1 MRAVFTSETGLK
13 SRTQFALDST
23 GCKTVDSYMTGLLRS
38 TVPLMKTDPGS
49 PVAILLVDD
58 NPNGLTARRLIL
70 EEQGFSVTTAANAE
84 DAWAL
89 FQQSR
94 FDVVVTDYRLP
105 GMNGGDLIRLIRAA
119 DSPARVIL
127 LSGFIGVLGL
137 NEENTGADELI
148 LKTNKEVPELL
159 RAVRKLA
166 CQSPRRKPPSPEG
179 SGLGSRSARGRLI
192 SRKSAGR
199 S

>member
-1 MRAVFTSETGLK
+1 
-13 SRTQFALDST
+13 
-23 GCKTVDSYMTGLLRS
+23 MTGLLPS
-38 TVPLMKTDPGS
+38 TVPEMKSAPVS
-49 PVAILLVDD
+49 PVAVLLVDD

-70 EEQGFSVTTAANAE
+70 EEQGFSVTTSGNAE
-84 DAWAL
+84 DAWSL

-94 FDVVVTDYRLP
+94 FDVVITDYRLP
-105 GMNGGDLIRLIRAA
+105 GMNGGELIRLIRAS

-148 LKTNKEVPELL
+148 LKSNKEVPELL

-166 CQSPRRKPPSPEG
+166 HQMPRRRPPSPENG
-179 SGLGSRSARGRLI
+179 QAAARPARSRLVL
-192 SRKSAGR
+192 RKSAGSR
-199 S
+199 

>member
-1 MRAVFTSETGLK
+1 MKPDLGLP
-13 SRTQFALDST
+13 S
-23 GCKTVDSYMTGLLRS
+23 
-38 TVPLMKTDPGS
+38 
-49 PVAILLVDD
+49 AILLVDD

-70 EEQGFSVTTAANAE
+70 EEQGFSVTTSDNAE

-89 FQQSR
+89 FQEAR
-94 FDVVVTDYRLP
+94 FDLVITDYRLK

-148 LKTNKEVPELL
+148 IKSNKEVPELL

-166 CQSPRRKPPSPEG
+166 HQSPRRRPPSPEG
-179 SGLGSRSARGRLI
+179 EASAPRSARGRLVA
-192 SRKSAGR
+192 RKSAGNV
-199 S
+199 

>member
-1 MRAVFTSETGLK
+1 MK
-13 SRTQFALDST
+13 SDS
-23 GCKTVDSYMTGLLRS
+23 
-38 TVPLMKTDPGS
+38 GS

-58 NPNGLTARRLIL
+58 NPNGLTARRMIL
-70 EEQGFSVTTAANAE
+70 EEQGFSVTTSDNAE

-89 FQQSR
+89 FQQCR
-94 FDVVVTDYRLP
+94 FDVVVTDYRLR
-105 GMNGGDLIRLIRAA
+105 GMNGGDLIRLIRHA

-148 LKTNKEVPELL
+148 LKSNKEVPELL

-166 CQSPRRKPPSPEG
+166 HQTPRRRPPSPA
-179 SGLGSRSARGRLI
+179 SGLAARTARKRLVN
-192 SRKSAGR
+192 RKSAGQP
-199 S
+199 

>member
-1 MRAVFTSETGLK
+1 M
-13 SRTQFALDST
+13 
-23 GCKTVDSYMTGLLRS
+23 
-38 TVPLMKTDPGS
+38 
-49 PVAILLVDD
+49 
-58 NPNGLTARRLIL
+58 IL
-70 EEQGFSVTTAANAE
+70 EEQGFSVTLAANAE

-94 FDVVVTDYRLP
+94 FDIVVTDYRLP

-148 LKTNKEVPELL
+148 LKSNKEVTELL
-159 RAVRKLA
+159 RAARKLA
-166 CQSPRRKPPSPEG
+166 HTPRRRPPSPD
-179 SGLGSRSARGRLI
+179 SGAPGARTARGKLAL
-192 SRKSAGR
+192 RKSAGSR
-199 S
+199 

>member
-1 MRAVFTSETGLK
+1 M
-13 SRTQFALDST
+13 
-23 GCKTVDSYMTGLLRS
+23 
-38 TVPLMKTDPGS
+38 
-49 PVAILLVDD
+49 
-58 NPNGLTARRLIL
+58 IL
-70 EEQGFSVTTAANAE
+70 EEHGFSVTTSLNAE

-89 FQQSR
+89 FQQAR
-94 FDVVVTDYRLP
+94 FDIVITDYRLG
-105 GMNGGDLIRLIRAA
+105 GMTGGDLIRLIRAA

-148 LKTNKEVPELL
+148 LKSNKEVPELL

-166 CQSPRRKPPSPEG
+166 HQSPRRRPPSPEVPLAG
-179 SGLGSRSARGRLI
+179 STRGRLV
-192 SRKSAGR
+192 SRKSAGK